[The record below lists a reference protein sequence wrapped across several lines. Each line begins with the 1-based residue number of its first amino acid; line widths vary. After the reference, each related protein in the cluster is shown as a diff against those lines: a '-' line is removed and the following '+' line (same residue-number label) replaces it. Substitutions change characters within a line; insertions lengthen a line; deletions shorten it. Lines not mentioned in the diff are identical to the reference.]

1 MLYNPQLETFLC
13 VVESGSFSKAKRK
26 TVYYSTGSDQTDQF
40 SGKQSESAVI

>member
-13 VVESGSFSKAKRK
+13 VVESGSFSKAA
-26 TVYYSTGSDQTDQF
+26 VYYSTGSDQTDQF